1 MRDGELSD
9 PVESYSAS
17 LIPMQNRENCEN
29 VMKKLAVSTTFAALM
44 ISGAAFAQTSAT
56 VSTDLNV
63 RSGPGVQHE
72 VIGAITTDAD
82 VMVEG
87 CIDSANWCKVS
98 SGDLQGWAY
107 GDYLNVKA
115 GDEVLSLY
123 PNRETVGVAVIEA
136 PVEESDTGQDVAVGS
151 IGGAAMGALIGGP
164 VGAVAGAA
172 IGGTS
177 ASVANVEPS
186 EEVTTYVTTNSV
198 DPVYLEGEVVVGA
211 GVPETVTVYDIPE
224 QPDYRYAQIN
234 GQTVLIN
241 PENRNIVYI
250 YR

>member
-1 MRDGELSD
+1 
-9 PVESYSAS
+9 
-17 LIPMQNRENCEN
+17 
-29 VMKKLAVSTTFAALM
+29 MKNLALSTTLVTIM
-44 ISGAAFAQTSAT
+44 ISGTAFAQTSAT

-72 VIGAITTDAD
+72 VVGAISTDAD
-82 VMVEG
+82 VLVEG
-87 CIDSANWCKVS
+87 CIESANWCKVN

-115 GDEVLSLY
+115 GDQVVSLY

-136 PVEESDTGQDVAVGS
+136 PAEESGAGQDVAVGS
-151 IGGAAMGALIGGP
+151 VGGAAMGALIGGP

-177 ASVANVEPS
+177 ASVANVEPT
-186 EEVTTYVTTNSV
+186 EEVTTYVTTNTV
-198 DPVYLEGEVVVGA
+198 DPVYVEGEVVVGA
-211 GVPETVTVYDIPE
+211 GVPETVTIYDIPE
-224 QPDYRYAQIN
+224 QPDYRYAEIN

-250 YR
+250 FR

>member
-1 MRDGELSD
+1 
-9 PVESYSAS
+9 
-17 LIPMQNRENCEN
+17 
-29 VMKKLAVSTTFAALM
+29 MKKLAVSATLVTLM
-44 ISGAAFAQTSAT
+44 ISGTAFAQTSAT

-72 VIGAITTDAD
+72 VVGAISTDAD
-82 VMVEG
+82 VVVEG
-87 CIDSANWCKVS
+87 CIESANWCKVN

-115 GDEVLSLY
+115 GDQVVSLY

-136 PVEESDTGQDVAVGS
+136 PTGESGAGQDVAVGS
-151 IGGAAMGALIGGP
+151 VGGAAMGALIGGP

-177 ASVANVEPS
+177 ASVANVEPT
-186 EEVTTYVTTNSV
+186 EEVATYVTTNSV

-211 GVPETVTVYDIPE
+211 GVPETVTIYDIPE
-224 QPDYRYAQIN
+224 QPDYRYAEIN

-241 PENRNIVYI
+241 PENRSIVYI
-250 YR
+250 FR